1 MRWNHYKSWQLSLI
15 QMARSFFITNC
26 DMCFCCSHLSSPS
39 PRSSFGSDRTF
50 IGRQWCAR
58 KCKEIFGSVYRP
70 LNEKILSR
78 TFRSNVCWAVQ
89 RCFSGRKIINYAGI
103 SQPWGLGRLTPS
115 SPPPTDFFI
124 KKWRLTVSEVFSAL
138 QLQVTRQP
146 LTRKNVPRPWRRFTS
161 ETVHTY
167 FV

>member
-1 MRWNHYKSWQLSLI
+1 
-15 QMARSFFITNC
+15 
-26 DMCFCCSHLSSPS
+26 MCFCCSHLSSPS

-58 KCKEIFGSVYRP
+58 KCKEMFGSVYRP

-78 TFRSNVCWAVQ
+78 TFCSNVCCAVQ
-89 RCFSGRKIINYAGI
+89 RCFSGRKNINYAGI
-103 SQPWGLGRLTPS
+103 SQPWGLGRLKPP

-146 LTRKNVPRPWRRFTS
+146 LTRKMFRGREEGLRRKQCILILFNFLLGSFITKLYS
-161 ETVHTY
+161 RVNIYSLVTQLD
-167 FV
+167 